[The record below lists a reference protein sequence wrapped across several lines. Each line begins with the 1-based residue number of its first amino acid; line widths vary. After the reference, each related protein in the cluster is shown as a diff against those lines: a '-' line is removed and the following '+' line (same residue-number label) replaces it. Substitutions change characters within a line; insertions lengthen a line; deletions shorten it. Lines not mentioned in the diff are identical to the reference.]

1 VKTKKILGLAI
12 VLVLAGGL
20 FLGLAQVVK
29 AAVLSGGS
37 LSLSD
42 GKPSSTAVT
51 YTADFDNVTT
61 SAIKCIKLVFSNAAT
76 GGSLPTGMVT
86 SGAALDA
93 ATDFIPTSGS
103 WSIGSTAVEG
113 TLTFTYDTGEAPEQ
127 STDRTVVLTGI
138 TNGSAANT
146 TYYLQFNTY
155 NNTDCSSDGVDNG
168 TVAFIYTAGQAVS
181 LTVDP
186 SITFTV
192 NAVGVGQS
200 VNGAPV
206 TVASTSTTIPLGTV
220 TNSAN
225 GTTAHD
231 LTVTTNAESG
241 YTIYTKYTGVPTYG
255 GATITDWTG
264 DHASPTV
271 MGTGTEAFGYTTEDT
286 DYVQFQTDKYS
297 KFTTTNAE
305 IAKAIAAVSAE
316 TTRVGYEA
324 AISGTTE
331 AGNYTTTVILTCT
344 PMY

>member
-1 VKTKKILGLAI
+1 MKRIKKILGLMI
-12 VLVLAGGL
+12 TLVLVAGL
-20 FLGLAQVVK
+20 FFGLARLVK

-37 LSLSD
+37 LALSD

-51 YTADFDNVTT
+51 YTADWDNVTT
-61 SAIKCIKLVFSNAAT
+61 SAIKCIKLVFSDAAT
-76 GGSLPTGMVT
+76 EGSAPTGMVT

-93 ATDFIPTSGS
+93 ATDYIPTVGN
-103 WSIGSTAVEG
+103 WNIGSTAVEG
-113 TLTFTYDTGEAPEQ
+113 TLTFTYDTGEAPAQ

-138 TNGSAANT
+138 TNGSTANT
-146 TYYLQFNTY
+146 TYYLQFSTY
-155 NNTDCSSDGVDNG
+155 SDTGCSTGVDSG

-186 SITFTV
+186 SISFTV

-200 VNGAPV
+200 VNGATT
-206 TVASTSTTIPLGTV
+206 TVESTAATIPLGTV
-220 TNSAN
+220 STSAN
-225 GTTAHD
+225 GITAHD

-255 GATITDWTG
+255 GATITDHTG
-264 DHASPTV
+264 DHTTPTT
-271 MGTGTEAFGYTTEDT
+271 MSTATEAFGYTTEDT
-286 DYVQFQTDKYS
+286 DYNQFQSDKYS

-305 IAKAIAAVSAE
+305 IAKATSAVSSE

-324 AISGTTE
+324 AIAGTTE
-331 AGNYTTTVILTCT
+331 AGNYVTTVVLTCT